1 MPYVFIHGL
10 GQTASSWNETIK
22 YMKID
27 NMSFCPDL
35 FGMLKDKEVNYQ
47 NLYQGFTEYCSQFSE
62 PVHICGLSLGGILA
76 LQYAVEYKSEVK
88 SLVLIGTQYTMPKNL
103 ISFQN
108 LIFRFMP
115 EFMFKEIGAGKKD
128 LINLSDSMKKLD
140 FSSRLKNI
148 NCPVMVICG
157 KRDNANKKASISLSK
172 IISRAEFSS
181 IEKSGHEVNLQAP
194 ERLAEVLNSFYDKIF

>member
-1 MPYVFIHGL
+1 
-10 GQTASSWNETIK
+10 
-22 YMKID
+22 
-27 NMSFCPDL
+27 
-35 FGMLKDKEVNYQ
+35 
-47 NLYQGFTEYCSQFSE
+47 
-62 PVHICGLSLGGILA
+62 
-76 LQYAVEYKSEVK
+76 
-88 SLVLIGTQYTMPKNL
+88 
-103 ISFQN
+103 
-108 LIFRFMP
+108 MP
-115 EFMFKEIGAGKKD
+115 EFMFKKIGAGKKD

-194 ERLAEVLNSFYDKIF
+194 KRLAEVLNSFYDKIF

>member
-1 MPYVFIHGL
+1 MSYVFIHGL
-10 GQTASSWNETIK
+10 GQTASSWNETIR

-35 FGMLKDKEVNYQ
+35 FDMFEDKKINYQ

-76 LQYAVEYKSEVK
+76 LQYAIEHKSEIK
-88 SLVLIGTQYTMPKNL
+88 SLVLIGTQYIMPKNL

-115 EFMFKEIGAGKKD
+115 EFMFKEMGAGKRD
-128 LINLSDSMKKLD
+128 LINLSDSMKELD
-140 FSSRLKNI
+140 FSNRLKDI
-148 NCPVMVICG
+148 TCPVMVICG
-157 KRDNANKKASISLSK
+157 EKDNANKKASILLSK
-172 IISRAEFSS
+172 AISGAKFSR
-181 IEKSGHEVNLQAP
+181 IKKSGHEVNLQAP
-194 ERLAEVLNSFYDKIF
+194 ETLAEVLNNFYKEIF